1 MAYFIYNKNTNNQ
14 IYKIAEND
22 SDLNA
27 LIIPQDQYLVVNAT
41 QSDFDS
47 VKLNTK
53 SILNYNGSSVELKD
67 IQWGFDRV
75 SLQNYIN
82 NLINNISDFLGT
94 QPQSSKY
101 QLWKDYQ
108 SELISLP
115 VQLVIPNPTVP
126 LTTSL
131 EVYLNSKGK
140 TYLNLLQIP

>member
-1 MAYFIYNKNTNNQ
+1 MAYFIYNKSTNNQ

-27 LIIPQDQYLVVNAT
+27 LIIPQDQYLVVDAT

-47 VKLNTK
+47 VKLNLK

-67 IQWGFDRV
+67 IQWSFDRV

-82 NLINNISDFLGT
+82 SLINNISDFLDA

-108 SELISLP
+108 SELTALP
-115 VQLVIPNPTVP
+115 VQLVIPNPIVP

>member
-75 SLQNYIN
+75 SLQNYISG
-82 NLINNISDFLGT
+82 LTNNISDFLNA
-94 QPQSSKY
+94 QPQSPKY

-115 VQLVIPNPTVP
+115 IQLVIPNPIVP

-140 TYLNLLQIP
+140 TYLNLLQMP

>member
-27 LIIPQDQYLVVNAT
+27 LIIPQDQYLVVNAN

-82 NLINNISDFLGT
+82 NLINNISDFLGA

-108 SELISLP
+108 SELYSLP